1 MQLQVLYDI
10 YESKRAGEDFTL
22 FTLDDVDEAFETKT
36 GERFV
41 QLKYSQHYNLTGT
54 QVALESRRCPL
65 THSTEEGRGIRITP
79 YSSGR
84 TFHAKGGV
92 FLLRCVFF
100 VSRHGRW
107 YYLEDCQGDGRDHLR
122 C

>member
-54 QVALESRRCPL
+54 Q
-65 THSTEEGRGIRITP
+65 
-79 YSSGR
+79 
-84 TFHAKGGV
+84 
-92 FLLRCVFF
+92 
-100 VSRHGRW
+100 
-107 YYLEDCQGDGRDHLR
+107 
-122 C
+122 